1 MILKINEIVIGKAIS
16 KQCLTSKLL
25 FKINEKL
32 ISELSAGIGIV
43 GIHGIS
49 KIAG

>member
-1 MILKINEIVIGKAIS
+1 MKLNEILIGKAIY
-16 KQCLTSKLL
+16 KQSLTNEL